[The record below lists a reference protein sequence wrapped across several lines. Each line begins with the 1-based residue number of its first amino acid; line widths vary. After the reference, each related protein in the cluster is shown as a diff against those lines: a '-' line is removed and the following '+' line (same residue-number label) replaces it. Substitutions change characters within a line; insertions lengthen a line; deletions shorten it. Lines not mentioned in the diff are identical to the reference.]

1 MYQLDCTVC
10 VRDLLKY
17 KMLQVQINIFSPPV
31 ITKWEHLVFK
41 VRLSV
46 DMEMHSHSFFM
57 SQQHSPG
64 LFRIFFVTASAKVS
78 AGAFTHI
85 HKAYL

>member
-1 MYQLDCTVC
+1 MCERFVE
-10 VRDLLKY
+10 
-17 KMLQVQINIFSPPV
+17 VQNVTSANKHLV
-31 ITKWEHLVFK
+31 ITNWEHLVFK